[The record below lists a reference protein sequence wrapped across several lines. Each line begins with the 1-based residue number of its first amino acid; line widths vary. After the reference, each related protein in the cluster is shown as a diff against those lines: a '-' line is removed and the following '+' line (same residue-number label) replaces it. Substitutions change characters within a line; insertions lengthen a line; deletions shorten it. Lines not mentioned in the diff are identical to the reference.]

1 MILLLALLVQAPA
14 DLEAK
19 GVKLKKLKDG
29 TITELHVGG
38 KVPLTAEDYVAVG
51 KLGTLLRLNL
61 SSEIKPF
68 DDEAAK
74 SVGGLD
80 KLEHFFSNGSK
91 LSDDG
96 YRNLAG
102 WKSLKHFGLDH
113 WFRPAK
119 DVNIGPGL
127 AHLAALPALESIR
140 LGGCQ
145 IGNDAVE
152 ALSKIKTLR
161 KLDLFHTFAVTDD
174 GLVHL
179 KQLPVLQS
187 IILGPQFTPRISDGA
202 LSHLAEVKSLE
213 EIRITETWLTWE
225 GGLKHLKALP
235 ALKKLYFP
243 LVLASDEDI
252 AKLKAELPAVAV
264 EWTKPD
270 DAQSEKL
277 KSAWARR
284 KK

>member
-1 MILLLALLVQAPA
+1 MLLLLALLVQAPA
-14 DLEAK
+14 DLEAR
-19 GVKLKKLKDG
+19 GVRLKKSKDG
-29 TITELHVGG
+29 AVVELSVGG
-38 KVPLTAEDYVAVG
+38 KVPMTAEDYAAVG
-51 KLGTLLRLNL
+51 KLTTLVRLNL
-61 SSEIKPF
+61 SAEARPF
-68 DDEAAK
+68 DDEAAAA
-74 SVGGLD
+74 VGGLE

-96 YRNLAG
+96 FRRLAG
-102 WKSLKHFGLDH
+102 WKSLRHFGFDH

-127 AHLAALPALESIR
+127 AHLAVLPNLESIR

-152 ALSKIKTLR
+152 ALAKIKTLK
-161 KLDLFHTFAVTDD
+161 KLDFFHTFAVTDD

-179 KQLPVLQS
+179 RKLPALQS
-187 IILGPQFTPRISDGA
+187 IILGPQFTPRITDGA
-202 LSHLAEVKSLE
+202 LPHLAEVKSLE

-225 GGLKHLKALP
+225 GGLRHLKALP
-235 ALKKLYFP
+235 NLKKLALP
-243 LVLASDEDI
+243 LVLASDEDV
-252 AKLKAELPAVAV
+252 AKLKTELPSLVV

>member
-1 MILLLALLVQAPA
+1 MLLILLLLVQP

-38 KVPLTAEDYVAVG
+38 KVPLTADDYAAVG
-51 KLGTLLRLNL
+51 KLTSLVRLNL

-74 SVGGLD
+74 AVGGLE

-91 LSDDG
+91 LTDDG

-102 WKSLKHFGLDH
+102 WKSLRHFGLDH

-127 AHLAALPALESIR
+127 AHLAALPRLESIR

-152 ALSKIKTLR
+152 ALSKIKTLK

-179 KQLPVLQS
+179 RQLPALQS
-187 IILGPQFTPRISDGA
+187 IILGPQFTPRITDAA
-202 LSHLAEVKSLE
+202 LAHLAEVKSLE

-225 GGLKHLKALP
+225 GGLRHLKALP
-235 ALKKLYFP
+235 TLKKAVFP
-243 LVLASDEDI
+243 LVLASDEDM
-252 AKLKAELPAVAV
+252 AKLKAELPGVAV

-270 DAQSEKL
+270 DAQTEKL